1 MCINWSTI
9 GHKLT
14 LCITA
19 MAVCGHR
26 LGLKIA
32 SAVCTAIT
40 KKRDGHYQH
49 RLCNLSAF
57 THSSWAIPII
67 KGTPLLRNTLKI

>member
-40 KKRDGHYQH
+40 KKRE
-49 RLCNLSAF
+49 RA
-57 THSSWAIPII
+57 
-67 KGTPLLRNTLKI
+67 LLT

>member
-32 SAVCTAIT
+32 SDINM
-40 KKRDGHYQH
+40 QEI
-49 RLCNLSAF
+49 
-57 THSSWAIPII
+57 SSTTTII
-67 KGTPLLRNTLKI
+67 NASRTL

>member
-9 GHKLT
+9 AHDKLT

-26 LGLKIA
+26 LGLK
-32 SAVCTAIT
+32 
-40 KKRDGHYQH
+40 
-49 RLCNLSAF
+49 
-57 THSSWAIPII
+57 
-67 KGTPLLRNTLKI
+67 